1 MAYITH
7 QQLLDRP
14 GSRELAEVASDE
26 AKDMVPY
33 ELMAL
38 TLTGGDR
45 SDFEDEQIVDAD
57 AALARIDDA
66 VADADGVID
75 GYLRKAGYPLPL
87 SPVPRLVVVWCR
99 AITRYFLH
107 KNRRSLESDDIIVRD
122 YKDALRLLE
131 QAAAG
136 KLSLGADD
144 QVAETGAGMPQVTK
158 GSSRLR
164 DALRDF

>member
-1 MAYITH
+1 MPYLTH

-26 AKDMVPY
+26 AGALVPY

-38 TLTGGDR
+38 TLNGGDR
-45 SDFEDEQIVDAD
+45 SGYDAEQIADAD

-75 GYLRKAGYPLPL
+75 GYLRKAGYALPL
-87 SPVPRLVVVWCR
+87 SPVPRLVTVWCR
-99 AITRYFLH
+99 AIARYYLH
-107 KNRRSLESDDIIVRD
+107 KNRRSIESDDIIVRD

-131 QAAAG
+131 QTSSG
-136 KLSLGADD
+136 KLSLGAGDD
-144 QVAETGAGMPQVTK
+144 VVEVGIGMPQVK
-158 GSSRLR
+158 HGSSRVR
-164 DALRDF
+164 DALKDY

>member
-26 AKDMVPY
+26 AKDLVPY

-38 TLTGGDR
+38 TLSGGDR
-45 SDFEDEQIVDAD
+45 SEFDAEQIANAD
-57 AALARIDDA
+57 EALARVDDA
-66 VADADGVID
+66 IADADGVID
-75 GYLRKAGYPLPL
+75 GYLRKAGYTLPL
-87 SPVPRLVVVWCR
+87 VPVPRLVIVWSR
-99 AITRYFLH
+99 AITRYYLH
-107 KNRRSLESDDIIVRD
+107 KNRGRMESDDTIVRD

-131 QAAAG
+131 QAASG

-144 QVAETGAGMPQVTK
+144 EVVETGAGMPQVCK
-158 GSSRLR
+158 GSTRMR
-164 DALRDF
+164 DALKDF

>member
-1 MAYITH
+1 MPYITH

-14 GSRELAEVASDE
+14 GSRELAEVASNEDG
-26 AKDMVPY
+26 DMVPY

-38 TLTGGDR
+38 TLSGGDR
-45 SDFEDEQIVDAD
+45 NAFDEEQIVDAD
-57 AALARIDDA
+57 QALARIDDA

-75 GYLRKAGYPLPL
+75 GYLRKAGYQLPL
-87 SPVPRLVVVWCR
+87 TPVPRLVVVWCR
-99 AITRYFLH
+99 AITRYYLH

-131 QAAAG
+131 QTVGG

-144 QVAETGAGMPQVTK
+144 EVVETGAGMPQVTK
-158 GSSRLR
+158 GSSRMR
-164 DALRDF
+164 DALRDY

>member
-38 TLTGGDR
+38 TLSGGDR
-45 SDFEDEQIVDAD
+45 SAFDAEQIANAD

-75 GYLRKAGYPLPL
+75 GYLRKGGYTLPL
-87 SPVPRLVVVWCR
+87 VPVPRVVTVWCR
-99 AITRYFLH
+99 AISRYYLH
-107 KNRRSLESDDIIVRD
+107 KNRGRLESDDTIVRD
-122 YKDALRLLE
+122 YKDSLQ
-131 QAAAG
+131 QAEKAASG
-136 KLSLGADD
+136 KFSLGADD
-144 QVAETGAGMPQVTK
+144 EVVETGAGMPQVSA
-158 GSSRLR
+158 GCRPMR
-164 DALRDF
+164 NALKDF

>member
-1 MAYITH
+1 MPYITH

-38 TLTGGDR
+38 TLSGGDR
-45 SDFEDEQIVDAD
+45 SGFDAEQIADAD
-57 AALARIDDA
+57 EALARIDDA
-66 VADADGVID
+66 VADADGVIE
-75 GYLRKAGYPLPL
+75 GYLRMSNYTLPL
-87 SPVPRLVVVWCR
+87 NPVPRLVTVWSR
-99 AITRYFLH
+99 AITRYYLH

-131 QAAAG
+131 QTVSG
-136 KLSLGADD
+136 KLSLGVDD
-144 QVAETGAGMPQVTK
+144 VVVETGAGSPQFTK
-158 GSSRLR
+158 GSSRVR

>member
-14 GSRELAEVASDE
+14 GSRELAEVASSED
-26 AKDMVPY
+26 KDMVPY

-75 GYLRKAGYPLPL
+75 GCLRKAGYSLPL
-87 SPVPRLVVVWCR
+87 NPVPRLVVVWCR
-99 AITRYFLH
+99 AIARYYLH
-107 KNRRSLESDDIIVRD
+107 KNRRSIESDDIIVRD

-131 QAAAG
+131 QTASG
-136 KLSLGADD
+136 KLSLGIDD
-144 QVAETGAGMPQVTK
+144 EVVETGAGMPQVTK

>member
-38 TLTGGDR
+38 TLSGGDR
-45 SDFEDEQIVDAD
+45 SAFDEEQIAEAD

-75 GYLRKAGYPLPL
+75 GYLRKAGYSLPL
-87 SPVPRLVVVWCR
+87 VPVPRLVIVWSR
-99 AITRYFLH
+99 AITRYYLH
-107 KNRRSLESDDIIVRD
+107 KNRRSLESDDMIVRD

-131 QAAAG
+131 QTASG

-144 QVAETGAGMPQVTK
+144 EVVETGAGMPQVTA
-158 GSSRLR
+158 GSSRMR
-164 DALRDF
+164 YALRDF

>member
-14 GSRELAEVASDE
+14 GSRELAEVASNEDG
-26 AKDMVPY
+26 DMVPY

-38 TLTGGDR
+38 TLSGADR
-45 SDFEDEQIVDAD
+45 SAFEPEQIADAD
-57 AALARIDDA
+57 EALARIDDA

-75 GYLRKAGYPLPL
+75 GYLRKGGYTLPL
-87 SPVPRLVVVWCR
+87 DPVPRLVVVWCR
-99 AITRYFLH
+99 AISRYYLH
-107 KNRRSLESDDIIVRD
+107 KNRGRLESDDTVVRD

-131 QAAAG
+131 QAASG

-144 QVAETGAGMPQVTK
+144 EVVEIGAGMPQFTK
-158 GSSRLR
+158 GSCRVR
-164 DALRDF
+164 NALKDY

>member
-1 MAYITH
+1 MPYITH

-38 TLTGGDR
+38 TLSGGDR
-45 SDFEDEQIVDAD
+45 SAFDEEQITDAD

-66 VADADGVID
+66 IADADGVID
-75 GYLRKAGYPLPL
+75 GYLRKAGYALPL
-87 SPVPRLVVVWCR
+87 TPVPRLVVVWSR
-99 AITRYFLH
+99 AITRYYLH

-122 YKDALRLLE
+122 YKDALRFLE
-131 QAAAG
+131 QTVGG

-144 QVAETGAGMPQVTK
+144 EVVETGAGMPQVTK
-158 GSSRLR
+158 GSSRMR

>member
-38 TLTGGDR
+38 TLSGGDR
-45 SDFEDEQIVDAD
+45 SAFDEVQIADAD
-57 AALARIDDA
+57 EALARIDDA
-66 VADADGVID
+66 VADADGIIE
-75 GYLRKAGYPLPL
+75 GYLRKGGYPLPL
-87 SPVPRLVVVWCR
+87 SPVPRVVVVWCR
-99 AITRYFLH
+99 AITRYYLH
-107 KNRRSLESDDIIVRD
+107 KNRRGLESDDIIARD

-131 QAAAG
+131 QTAIG

-144 QVAETGAGMPQVTK
+144 EVIEAGVGMPQVTK
-158 GSSRLR
+158 GSSRIR

>member
-1 MAYITH
+1 MPYITH

-38 TLTGGDR
+38 TLSGGDR
-45 SDFEDEQIVDAD
+45 SAFDDEQVADAD
-57 AALARIDDA
+57 EALARIDDA

-75 GYLRKAGYPLPL
+75 GYLRIAGYSLPL
-87 SPVPRLVVVWCR
+87 APVPRLVVVWCR
-99 AITRYFLH
+99 AITRYYLH
-107 KNRRSLESDDIIVRD
+107 KNRRSLESEDIIARD

-131 QAAAG
+131 QAASG
-136 KLSLGADD
+136 KLSLGAGDE
-144 QVAETGAGMPQVTK
+144 VVETGAGMPQVTK
-158 GSSRLR
+158 GSSRIR
-164 DALRDF
+164 TALKDY

>member
-14 GSRELAEVASDE
+14 GSRELAEVASNEDG
-26 AKDMVPY
+26 DMVPY

-38 TLTGGDR
+38 TLNGGDR
-45 SDFEDEQIVDAD
+45 SAFDVEQIADAD

-66 VADADGVID
+66 IADADGVID
-75 GYLRKAGYPLPL
+75 GYLRIAGYSLPL
-87 SPVPRLVVVWCR
+87 VPVPRLVVVWSR
-99 AITRYFLH
+99 AITRYYLH

-122 YKDALRLLE
+122 YKDAQRLLE
-131 QAAAG
+131 QAASG

-144 QVAETGAGMPQVTK
+144 EVIDTGVGMPQVSK
-158 GSSRLR
+158 GSSRVR
-164 DALRDF
+164 DAMKDY

>member
-1 MAYITH
+1 MPYITH

-14 GSRELAEVASDE
+14 GSRELAEVASNEDG
-26 AKDMVPY
+26 DMVPY

-38 TLTGGDR
+38 TLNGDDR
-45 SDFEDEQIVDAD
+45 SAFDAEQIADAD
-57 AALARIDDA
+57 AALARINDA

-75 GYLRKAGYPLPL
+75 GYLRKAGYTLPL
-87 SPVPRLVVVWCR
+87 DPVPRLVVVWCR
-99 AITRYFLH
+99 AIARYYLH
-107 KNRRSLESDDIIVRD
+107 KNRRSIESDDIIVRD

-131 QAAAG
+131 QTASG
-136 KLSLGADD
+136 KLALGADD
-144 QVAETGAGMPQVTK
+144 EVVETGAGMPQVTK

>member
-14 GSRELAEVASDE
+14 GSRELAEVASNEDG
-26 AKDMVPY
+26 DMVPY

-38 TLTGGDR
+38 TLNGGDR
-45 SDFEDEQIVDAD
+45 SAFDEEQIADAD

-66 VADADGVID
+66 VADAGGVID
-75 GYLRKAGYPLPL
+75 GYLRIAGYPLPL
-87 SPVPRLVVVWCR
+87 TPVPRLVVVWSR
-99 AITRYFLH
+99 AITRYYLH
-107 KNRRSLESDDIIVRD
+107 KNRRTLESDDIIVRD

-131 QAAAG
+131 QTAAG

-144 QVAETGAGMPQVTK
+144 EVVETGAGMPQVSN
-158 GSSRLR
+158 GSSRVR
-164 DALRDF
+164 DAMKDY

>member
-14 GSRELAEVASDE
+14 GSRELAEVASNEDG
-26 AKDMVPY
+26 DMVPY

-38 TLTGGDR
+38 TLNGGDR
-45 SDFEDEQIVDAD
+45 SAFDVEQIADAD

-66 VADADGVID
+66 IADADGVID
-75 GYLRKAGYPLPL
+75 GYLRIAGYSLL
-87 SPVPRLVVVWCR
+87 LVPVPRLVVVWSR
-99 AITRYFLH
+99 AITRYYLH

-122 YKDALRLLE
+122 YKDAQRLLE
-131 QAAAG
+131 QTASG

-144 QVAETGAGMPQVTK
+144 EVIDTGVGMPQVSK
-158 GSSRLR
+158 GSSRVR
-164 DALRDF
+164 DAMKDY

>member
-14 GSRELAEVASDE
+14 GSRELAEVASNEDG
-26 AKDMVPY
+26 DMVPY

-38 TLTGGDR
+38 TLNGGDR
-45 SDFEDEQIVDAD
+45 SAFDVEQIADAD

-66 VADADGVID
+66 IADADGVID
-75 GYLRKAGYPLPL
+75 GYLRKAGYTLPL
-87 SPVPRLVVVWCR
+87 DPVPRLVVVWCR
-99 AITRYFLH
+99 AIARYYLH

-122 YKDALRLLE
+122 YKDALSLL
-131 QAAAG
+131 QQTVSG

-144 QVAETGAGMPQVTK
+144 EVVETGAGMPQVTK
-158 GSSRLR
+158 GSSRVR
-164 DALRDF
+164 DAMKDY

>member
-14 GSRELAEVASDE
+14 GSRELAEVASNEDG
-26 AKDMVPY
+26 DMVPY

-38 TLTGGDR
+38 TLSGGDR
-45 SDFEDEQIVDAD
+45 SAFEREQIADAD
-57 AALARIDDA
+57 EALARIDDA

-75 GYLRKAGYPLPL
+75 GYLRKGGYTLPL
-87 SPVPRLVVVWCR
+87 APVPRLVVVWCR
-99 AITRYFLH
+99 AISRYYLH
-107 KNRRSLESDDIIVRD
+107 KNRGRLESDDTIVRD

-131 QAAAG
+131 QAASG

-144 QVAETGAGMPQVTK
+144 DVVEVGIGMPQFTK
-158 GSSRLR
+158 GSCRVR
-164 DALRDF
+164 QALKDY